1 MNHRWK
7 DRLVDLGLI
16 LLFLIIV
23 AGSAYWIIKIAKT
36 WRVKG
41 LG

>member
-1 MNHRWK
+1 MKSRWK
-7 DRLVDLGLI
+7 DRLVDLALI
-16 LLFLIIV
+16 LVFLAVV
-23 AGSAYWIIKIAKT
+23 AGSAYWIIKIVKT